1 MSIACAGFAAGA
13 GYHSSPWR
21 RSTRPTGPRRSS
33 PTRPHPRPVKP
44 HQPTRL
50 DVSTFARTGSVLEGT
65 LPLSDLP
72 RLLAST
78 SPPADTPPGEATWRA
93 QGLWRQ
99 PLGDQPQLRLQLQ
112 AHARV
117 WLTCQRCLQP
127 AAHELAVARTL
138 RFVPTEEEAARLDEA
153 EEEEDVLALPRV
165 LNLHEL
171 IEDELIL
178 ALPLVPRHEQC
189 PEPLPWEPEMP
200 TTPAEVPGEEVA
212 HPFAALARLKQG

>member
-1 MSIACAGFAAGA
+1 
-13 GYHSSPWR
+13 
-21 RSTRPTGPRRSS
+21 
-33 PTRPHPRPVKP
+33 VKP

-50 DVSTFARTGSVLEGT
+50 DVGAFARAGATLEGT
-65 LPLSDLP
+65 VPLADLP

-78 SPPADTPPGEATWRA
+78 SAPSDTPPGEAVWQAR
-93 QGLWRQ
+93 GLWRQ

-112 AHARV
+112 AHACV

-127 AAHELAVARTL
+127 AAHELSVARTL

-153 EEEEDVLALPRV
+153 EEEEDVLALPRA

-189 PEPLPWEPEMP
+189 PEPLPWEPEA
-200 TTPAEVPGEEVA
+200 PAEPEEAPGEEPA
-212 HPFAALARLKQG
+212 HPFAALAKLKRR

>member
-1 MSIACAGFAAGA
+1 
-13 GYHSSPWR
+13 
-21 RSTRPTGPRRSS
+21 
-33 PTRPHPRPVKP
+33 
-44 HQPTRL
+44 
-50 DVSTFARTGSVLEGT
+50 VLEGT

-127 AAHELAVARTL
+127 VAHELGVERTL

-153 EEEEDVLALPRV
+153 EDDEDVLTLPRA

-171 IEDELIL
+171 VEDELIL
-178 ALPLVPRHEQC
+178 ALPLVPRHDQC
-189 PEPLPWEPEMP
+189 PEPLAYEPG
-200 TTPAEVPGEEVA
+200 GEEPA
-212 HPFAALARLKQG
+212 PAGEAGEAPHPFAALARLKGG

>member
-1 MSIACAGFAAGA
+1 M
-13 GYHSSPWR
+13 R
-21 RSTRPTGPRRSS
+21 
-33 PTRPHPRPVKP
+33 P

-50 DVSTFARTGSVLEGT
+50 DVSAFARAGATLEGT
-65 LPLSDLP
+65 VPLLDLP

-78 SPPADTPPGEATWRA
+78 SAPSDTPPGEAAWRA
-93 QGLWRQ
+93 QGHWRQ

-153 EEEEDVLALPRV
+153 EEEEDVLALPRM

-171 IEDELIL
+171 VEDELIL
-178 ALPLVPRHEQC
+178 ALPLVPRHAQC
-189 PEPLPWEPEMP
+189 PEPLPWEPEAP
-200 TTPAEVPGEEVA
+200 SAPEAAPSEEAA
-212 HPFAALARLKQG
+212 HPFAALARLKRG